1 MTHRHLI
8 HPADHTMHFSPSQR
22 RRALQDFAKYTLYFG
37 LGSAAVLTSRK
48 SHAQAPL
55 TPNCGTQTPAQLE
68 GPFFTPGSPERS
80 KLIGAQEKAQ
90 KIQLSGEVVDSACR
104 PVPGVLLDFWQ
115 CDENGHYDNRSDKLR
130 GHQFA
135 NQKGGFV
142 LHSLMPGEYP
152 GRTPHLHVKVQ
163 RRNGPVLTTQL
174 YFPNHARNKS
184 DYLFDPRLLVQAR
197 GTEFFFRFVL
207 AA

>member
-55 TPNCGTQTPAQLE
+55 TPNCGTQTPAQFE

-80 KLIGAQEKAQ
+80 KLIGAKEKPKRYNYRAKWWTALADQ
-90 KIQLSGEVVDSACR
+90 CLAHCWIFGSVMKTAITTIAATSCVDTNLPTKKVVLSFSR
-104 PVPGVLLDFWQ
+104 
-115 CDENGHYDNRSDKLR
+115 
-130 GHQFA
+130 
-135 NQKGGFV
+135 
-142 LHSLMPGEYP
+142 
-152 GRTPHLHVKVQ
+152 
-163 RRNGPVLTTQL
+163 
-174 YFPNHARNKS
+174 
-184 DYLFDPRLLVQAR
+184 
-197 GTEFFFRFVL
+197 
-207 AA
+207 